1 MKKNKKKKASKE
13 NEAVLEQGEGAV
25 ATSEE
30 AQGADN
36 TESSGEVSAEAQVES
51 AVSEAKSDEQKS
63 DEQKPDDKKS
73 DEQPKEAESKSDKP
87 EEKKPRKKEPK
98 PESKPEKKPSAEEK
112 QKDKPEKP
120 REEFV
125 ERKITE
131 SEKQRLRERFK
142 FDWEIEEDLKE
153 ALDEDAAD
161 LTEPDEYSVPATV
174 SRNVSFSHAAQ
185 TVFGLFVLVFT
196 IIGIIATGFK
206 IAEVIENSKDTS
218 EREEYFEDF
227 LMPLVAS
234 DAPIFDGASSLNED
248 VVIAAACWDIIFN
261 PSVYYE
267 YSGGNYK
274 VSYIDIDRRINKL
287 FGPGL
292 SYTHKTVGDVEISF
306 DFDENTG
313 MYTIPAFPRSPAY
326 YPEVTS
332 FVENNGVIEVTV
344 DYKLPIT
351 YWIDSI
357 DSVEKSMIY
366 TLVPTDSDYNVVAIR
381 IGEISVSEAI

>member
-25 ATSEE
+25 ATSEK

-36 TESSGEVSAEAQVES
+36 TESSGEVNAEAQVES
-51 AVSEAKSDEQKS
+51 AVSETKSVEQKS
-63 DEQKPDDKKS
+63 DEQKPD
-73 DEQPKEAESKSDKP
+73 EQPKEAESKADKP
-87 EEKKPRKKEPK
+87 EEKKPRKKKTEPK
-98 PESKPEKKPSAEEK
+98 SKPEKKPSAEEK

-120 REEFV
+120 HEEFV
-125 ERKITE
+125 ERKISE